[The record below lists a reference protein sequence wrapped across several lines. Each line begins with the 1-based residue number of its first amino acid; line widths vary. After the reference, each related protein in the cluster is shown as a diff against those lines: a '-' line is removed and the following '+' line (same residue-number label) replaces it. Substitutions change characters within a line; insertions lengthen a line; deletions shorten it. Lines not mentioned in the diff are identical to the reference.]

1 MQTGRSRWRVTASS
15 STEDRQRPKPI
26 AAAPPFQTQPT
37 CPPSRKTRRAAP
49 ARQAVLA
56 LVTRHGRARR
66 CPRRTPRAELDLR
79 PTSSTG
85 VTITQPSSASSPR
98 IERAESPARR
108 SEAVGRRHL
117 QVCSSSPATRS
128 GVTNRH
134 AAARKRV
141 RIRQCAAV
149 PPVARSRH
157 VQKMSM
163 AVSHC
168 PDGAVT
174 ALDSASRSAV
184 LLAVRP
190 AGGRTGRRGSGRGS
204 RGSDSNPLAAFVR
217 RCGRSWLRRHP

>member
-108 SEAVGRRHL
+108 SEAVGR
-117 QVCSSSPATRS
+117 S
-128 GVTNRH
+128 
-134 AAARKRV
+134 
-141 RIRQCAAV
+141 RIRQPCAAQPGNRV
-149 PPVARSRH
+149 CRLPDSTEVCADCTGIYQGRPGQAEGPEPGWLGPSSRT
-157 VQKMSM
+157 
-163 AVSHC
+163 
-168 PDGAVT
+168 PW
-174 ALDSASRSAV
+174 
-184 LLAVRP
+184 
-190 AGGRTGRRGSGRGS
+190 
-204 RGSDSNPLAAFVR
+204 DSNPERAD
-217 RCGRSWLRRHP
+217 